1 MTMKQKLLSIAVV
14 GFLAFSSPSLFASG
28 DGDGGSGSGGGSS
41 GGSGS
46 AGGSGNG
53 GGSSGGNGGNGGDSG
68 GGNGG
73 GDGNG
78 GSGGAGG
85 GSANGGGSSG
95 GNGSGSGGGSSSGAS
110 DQGGGNGYDGG
121 QGFFSNAY
129 DKGKKIFRDQV
140 VCESC
145 PFAGIELDQEG
156 VEQIRA
162 ELGRGGVIGSNLSY
176 NQRYN
181 VKYYLRKRFAE

>member
-1 MTMKQKLLSIAVV
+1 MKQKLLSIAVV
-14 GFLAFSSPSLFASG
+14 GFLAFSSPSLFAS
-28 DGDGGSGSGGGSS
+28 GDGGSGSGGGSS

-53 GGSSGGNGGNGGDSG
+53 GGSSGGNGGNG
-68 GGNGG
+68 
-73 GDGNG
+73 
-78 GSGGAGG
+78 
-85 GSANGGGSSG
+85 
-95 GNGSGSGGGSSSGAS
+95 SGSGGGSSSGAS
-110 DQGGGNGYDGG
+110 DQGGGNGYDSG

-129 DKGKKIFRDQV
+129 DKGKKIFREQV

>member
-53 GGSSGGNGGNGGDSG
+53 GNGGDSG
-68 GGNGG
+68 GGNG
-73 GDGNG
+73 
-78 GSGGAGG
+78 
-85 GSANGGGSSG
+85 G

-110 DQGGGNGYDGG
+110 DQGGGNGYDSG

-129 DKGKKIFRDQV
+129 DKGKKIFREQV

>member
-14 GFLAFSSPSLFASG
+14 GFLAFSSPSLFAS
-28 DGDGGSGSGGGSS
+28 GDGGSGSGGGSS

-53 GGSSGGNGGNGGDSG
+53 GGSSGGNGGNG
-68 GGNGG
+68 
-73 GDGNG
+73 
-78 GSGGAGG
+78 
-85 GSANGGGSSG
+85 
-95 GNGSGSGGGSSSGAS
+95 SGSGGGSSSGAS
-110 DQGGGNGYDGG
+110 DQGGGNGYDSG

-129 DKGKKIFRDQV
+129 DKGKKIFREQV